1 VRFVEWAYTGDYTV
15 QQGPTEDTSAEPIV
29 PADDDQPATADDVM
43 PEEAAVLDPDD
54 GEPRAPE
61 EITTSDVKPDKHPLL
76 AHIRLYIFAGVY
88 LIGGLKQHAFE
99 KMKACLQNLD
109 KENEFG
115 MPLIA
120 IAMLRKAFSEVS
132 PEDDL
137 LDWLARYASFRLVRL
152 RAQPSFNDL
161 LRAEPGLGAR
171 MMKWLSPASEP
182 PWPPKSRP
190 ANSNPSPQVHNPFV
204 LNL

>member
-1 VRFVEWAYTGDYTV
+1 MRFIEWAYTGDYTV
-15 QQGPTEDTSAEPIV
+15 QQERTEDTSAEPIV
-29 PADDDQPATADDVM
+29 PADDDQPAAADDVM
-43 PEEAAVLDPDD
+43 PEEEAPVPEPDD
-54 GEPRAPE
+54 GEPAASE

-76 AHIRLYIFAGVY
+76 AHVRLYIFGGAY

-109 KENEFG
+109 ENNEFG

-120 IAMLRKAFSEVS
+120 IAMMRKAFSEVS

-137 LDWLARYASFRLVRL
+137 LDWLARYASFRLDRL
-152 RAQPSFNDL
+152 RAQSSFNDL

-171 MMKWLSPASEP
+171 MVGLLSPRLEP
-182 PWPPKSRP
+182 PWPPKYQP
-190 ANSNPSPQVHNPFV
+190 YIY
-204 LNL
+204 